1 MPHNDLECTKNH
13 SLLLRLFACISL
25 RILWAEITK
34 PDGVPSYGSVGH
46 FFTKDGP
53 RRLLTNQQ
61 VREKHAGMWRV
72 GSNPY

>member
-1 MPHNDLECTKNH
+1 MGERGLKGH
-13 SLLLRLFACISL
+13 SLAPFCLLAFISL
-25 RILWAEITK
+25 RNPWEEITK